1 MSHTVEPLCNDR
13 LALETEE
20 MAIVERLK
28 QKSIYGLSVR
38 WPLVEVQLYILQI
51 AVVTCRI
58 VIAMSFSYRRHVGV
72 PPRDTMVAVANNGK
86 QCRWLI
92 LLWGSKSSL
101 GRPWTLKLVLFIIQG
116 CSYGKN
122 PKGKSYFI
130 YTKSFSTARDLNVV
144 WHVSEKKFKLALLQN
159 REPYWTKNL
168 QKVKR

>member
-1 MSHTVEPLCNDR
+1 MNLSATAVLHWR
-13 LALETEE
+13 QKK

-130 YTKSFSTARDLNVV
+130 YTKSFSTLMSCGTLAKRNSNLLCYKTEN
-144 WHVSEKKFKLALLQN
+144 HIELKIYKRSSVS
-159 REPYWTKNL
+159 
-168 QKVKR
+168 